1 MSQHTQK
8 KYGFLTTALYFTTL
22 ISGVGAAWGLITI
35 KSNPASN
42 KSLKNSYQN
51 LKQAINNGTEFST
64 KLNKNY
70 KYFNNQSKPNLAIN
84 IWEGANIQHKNV
96 NLEKL
101 FLEYRAEMETKLS
114 EIKSSI
120 KSKSFQE
127 SDLQKW
133 TLDLEGLEKTIK
145 QKLEEKIVMLEEIAK
160 ICSELAT
167 NSAEYNDNS
176 SISTTL
182 KEKMVPWFKNNVQN
196 KLLENDQNLK
206 SITSEELKTILSDV
220 KKQNELFKYYKY
232 ASNLNVLL
240 NADPVLNA
248 NNLEQKIDGYIE
260 KSNKDNSAWKNFK
273 NQLATLKNQLADAKN
288 KAKTDIEL
296 IDSTSNINKLSKI
309 NIKETS
315 GNETSY
321 DYSSSYDLLKNV
333 MRDIQKSL
341 LELEQKVAN
350 YEK

>member
-1 MSQHTQK
+1 M
-8 KYGFLTTALYFTTL
+8 
-22 ISGVGAAWGLITI
+22 
-35 KSNPASN
+35 
-42 KSLKNSYQN
+42 
-51 LKQAINNGTEFST
+51 
-64 KLNKNY
+64 
-70 KYFNNQSKPNLAIN
+70 
-84 IWEGANIQHKNV
+84 
-96 NLEKL
+96 LEKL

-273 NQLATLKNQLADAKN
+273 NQLATFKNQLADAKN